1 VSTPRRVVTLACRL
15 IEARSDNP
23 PGDERHVAEVVCAA
37 LSERAL
43 PRPRLLTRKPERPN
57 LLLTLDFGPG
67 GRHLCLCGH
76 LDTKPPGEG
85 WSFDPFRPRVIDGY
99 LYGLGAC
106 DMKGALAA
114 MIEAA
119 AELAAR
125 PPARG
130 RLSLLFLADEERG
143 GLHGARYLAER
154 DLLEADAILI
164 GEPGGL
170 EADWDHLHLASRG
183 IANFSLSVHGDQG
196 HSSLSDR
203 IGLVS
208 ATQEAARLLLAFRRF
223 RPRAPRRALPG
234 WRVTVNPGV
243 RVEGGMD
250 FGIVPG
256 QARFAVDVRTLPGMT
271 REAFHRDLAEFLA
284 RERRANANLRAEVV
298 FEPPPRDWLP
308 PTEVPVRHPLVSCL
322 EAVLAEVVGRRPP
335 RAVFP
340 GATDA
345 AWLQGLAGIPT
356 LPAIGPGLLQRAH
369 APDERVPVA
378 SLAQATEIYVRVA
391 RSFCPGGEG

>member
-1 VSTPRRVVTLACRL
+1 MRTSNGVAALARRL

-23 PGDERHVAEVVCAA
+23 PGDERRIAEVLSAA
-37 LSERAL
+37 LAERAL
-43 PRPRLLTRKPERPN
+43 PGPRVLARQAERPN
-57 LLLTLDFGPG
+57 LLSTLDFGPG

-85 WSFDPFRPRVIDGY
+85 WSFDPLRPRVVDGE

-106 DMKGALAA
+106 DMKGAVAA
-114 MIEAA
+114 MVEAA

-130 RLSLLFLADEERG
+130 RLSLLFVADEERG
-143 GLHGARYLAER
+143 GLHGARYLAEGG
-154 DLLEADAILI
+154 LVEADAILI

-170 EADWDHLHLASRG
+170 KADWDHLHLVSRG
-183 IANFSLSVHGDQG
+183 IANLSIRVLGDQG

-223 RPRAPRRALPG
+223 RPRAPRRAWPG

-243 RVEGGMD
+243 RVEGGVD
-250 FGIVPG
+250 FGVIPG
-256 QARFAVDVRTLPGMT
+256 QARFAIDVRTLPGMT
-271 REAFHRDLAEFLA
+271 RAAFDRDLADFLA
-284 RERRANANLRAEVV
+284 RQRERNASLRAEVA

-308 PTEVPVRHPLVSCL
+308 PTEVAAGHPLVRCL
-322 EAVLAEVVGRRPP
+322 ESALAEVVGRRPP

-340 GATDA
+340 GTTDA
-345 AWLQGLAGIPT
+345 AWLQGLGGIPT
-356 LPAIGPGLLQRAH
+356 LPAAGPGLLPRAH
-369 APDERVPVA
+369 APDERVSVA
-378 SLAQATEIYVRVA
+378 ALEQAAAVYA
-391 RSFCPGGEG
+391 RTARRFCTGGEG